1 MSVDEVG
8 SVLWEERMVEKMLAK
23 MKEQEPSI
31 SLEGA
36 SGSKTRRQA
45 AESKN
50 C

>member
-1 MSVDEVG
+1 MG

-31 SLEGA
+31 SLEGV
-36 SGSKTRRQA
+36 SGSETRRQA
-45 AESKN
+45 AEGEN

>member
-8 SVLWEERMVEKMLAK
+8 SVLWDERMVKKMLAK

-36 SGSKTRRQA
+36 SGSETRRQA
-45 AESKN
+45 AEGEK